1 MAKKAKKAKKRTTR
15 GAGGGFRP
23 SSLTAMERYEAL
35 SPIMSRATQAYVSLF
50 KGSATTAKTLAATK
64 TKLDDMFSS
73 VSKSSGMSAEETR
86 RAFFGFLLNGW
97 PGLLTPIPIS
107 AEQTAKNMTGTW
119 ELAERITNGGHSAM
133 ARSDTATTRARSMIY
148 WQMVPGTTDEL
159 VELQIMWNEENH
171 YPRDV
176 ALKRFFEGKASSTE
190 TFLVAALMRT
200 KLTQVDGYT
209 VQISNQ
215 GEIVGNFG
223 HYRDPISFTGNV
235 RVGSFDGFTSM
246 LEMQTEDDI
255 TAFHRGMRVKA
266 SGQFCT
272 LNVQAGF
279 NTLSY
284 KMTGVPAMDGDTRT
298 MDVVDNYTKIS
309 SQQPLIGG
317 WESPE
322 DYFARVRG
330 FLVSAQPKRQQLHHF
345 DLTGQN
351 RR

>member
-1 MAKKAKKAKKRTTR
+1 MA
-15 GAGGGFRP
+15 
-23 SSLTAMERYEAL
+23 
-35 SPIMSRATQAYVSLF
+35 
-50 KGSATTAKTLAATK
+50 
-64 TKLDDMFSS
+64 
-73 VSKSSGMSAEETR
+73 
-86 RAFFGFLLNGW
+86 W
-97 PGLLTPIPIS
+97 PNDAHS
-107 AEQTAKNMTGTW
+107 NQREQTAQNMKGTW
-119 ELAERITNGGHSAM
+119 ELAERITNGGNTAV
-133 ARSDTATTRARSMIY
+133 ARADTRTTRARSMIC
-148 WQMVPGTTDEL
+148 WQIVPGTTDEL
-159 VELQIMWNEENH
+159 IELQIMWNDENH

-176 ALKRFFEGKASSTE
+176 ALKRFFEGKASGTE
-190 TFLVAALMRT
+190 TFLIAGLYRT
-200 KLTQVDGYT
+200 KLKQVDRYT
-209 VQISNQ
+209 VEITNQ

-223 HYRDPISFTGNV
+223 HYRDPISFTGTV
-235 RVGSFDGFTSM
+235 RIGSFHGVTSM

-266 SGQFCT
+266 SGQFCA

-284 KMTGVPAMDGDTRT
+284 RMTGVPPMNGDTRT

-317 WESPE
+317 WEPPE

-330 FLVSAQPKRQQLHHF
+330 FLVSAQPKRQQLQQF